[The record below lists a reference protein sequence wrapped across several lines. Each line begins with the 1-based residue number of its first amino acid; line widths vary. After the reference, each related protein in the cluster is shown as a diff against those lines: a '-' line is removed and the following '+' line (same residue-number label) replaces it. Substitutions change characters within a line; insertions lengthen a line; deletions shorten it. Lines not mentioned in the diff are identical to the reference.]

1 MPLLKAT
8 PILAYLD
15 GDATVSF
22 YEKLGF
28 ESNTSY
34 EGYLMFSKDLI
45 SIHLWRCDDESIPK
59 NTGCYVYVDEIETL
73 YKECEALGI
82 DVDEVFPNNA
92 RTQSQFAERSRPNTE
107 NPSPQ
112 PEDSTP
118 AQS

>member
-15 GDATVSF
+15 RDTTVSF

-59 NTGCYVYVDEIETL
+59 NTGCYVYVDEIDAL

-82 DVDEVFPNNA
+82 VHPNGKLQYMA
-92 RTQSQFAERSRPNTE
+92 GGLRQFSILDNSG
-107 NPSPQ
+107 NIIHFGQDMKS
-112 PEDSTP
+112 
-118 AQS
+118 